1 MSFDDAE
8 TALSVVSSFM
18 RAEVLAA
25 RLEAMARAEPKVGNL
40 WRSEIALAEAVASAG
55 LEGIR
60 ISEGDL
66 LPRIAQNGSQDA
78 DPTGAEL
85 ALSLIRVLKAPG
97 DPLARPVQTVRRC
110 ERAAGTGM
118 GPGVDPDDELEG
130 QRLDD
135 AEIEGL
141 FADLSPGDMP
151 ILSAARAAACYAALS
166 QRANPIVERLIFM
179 AVDSSLRGRAAR
191 GIGPEDV
198 LRGLSGRIEAHW
210 VSPPA
215 LALSHRSFL
224 PWSPGSE
231 AGLMTLGTNLARV
244 FEAEVGRFAL
254 SRDWLRRGQEA
265 AQGRGGRSRMADAV
279 QAFGTAPV
287 LSSAMLAETIGVSI
301 RTALT
306 LLNEMTEL
314 GHLQEI
320 TGRQTARIW
329 AVPSLGARLAARP
342 ARGAR
347 RKGRTRVPRNEVK
360 ETSQQ
365 RNSEGQQADQRTMER
380 IFADLDVALGRADA
394 LLLGVRRKDSPRHE

>member
-1 MSFDDAE
+1 MAFSHAE
-8 TALSVVSSFM
+8 EARSAVSTFM
-18 RAEVLAA
+18 RAEVLTA
-25 RLEAMARAEPKVGNL
+25 RLEAMARAEPEVGNL
-40 WRSEIALAEAVASAG
+40 WRSEIALAEAVASTG

-78 DPTGAEL
+78 DPTCAEL

-97 DPLARPVQTVRRC
+97 DPLARPVQAVRRF

-118 GPGVDPDDELEG
+118 GPGVGPDDEPEG

-141 FADLSPGDMP
+141 FAELRPGDMP
-151 ILSAARAAACYAALS
+151 ILSAARAAAGYAALS
-166 QRANPIVERLIFM
+166 QRTNPIVERLIFM
-179 AVDSSLRGRAAR
+179 ATESSLRGRAAR
-191 GIGPEDV
+191 RTGPEDV
-198 LRGLSGRIEAHW
+198 LRGLSGRVDAQW

-224 PWSPGSE
+224 PWLPGSE

-254 SRDWLRRGQEA
+254 SRDWLRRGEEA

-287 LSSAMLAETIGVSI
+287 LSSALLAETIGVSI

-306 LLNEMTEL
+306 LLGEMTDFGL
-314 GHLQEI
+314 LKEI
-320 TGRQTARIW
+320 TGRRTARIW

-342 ARGAR
+342 FRRARLQGHTVMPSAKMQDTAR
-347 RKGRTRVPRNEVK
+347 SRSR
-360 ETSQQ
+360 
-365 RNSEGQQADQRTMER
+365 DQRAASAQEMEQT
-380 IFADLDVALGRADA
+380 FSELDAALDQVNL
-394 LLLGVRRKDSPRHE
+394 LLLGRRQRTSN

>member
-1 MSFDDAE
+1 MAFDDTEKARN
-8 TALSVVSSFM
+8 AVSTFM
-18 RAEVLAA
+18 RAEVLAT
-25 RLEAMARAEPKVGNL
+25 RLEAMARAEPAVGNL

-66 LPRIAQNGSQDA
+66 LPRVALNGSQDA

-85 ALSLIRVLKAPG
+85 ALSLIRALKAPG
-97 DPLARPVQTVRRC
+97 DPLTRPVQTVRRF
-110 ERAAGTGM
+110 ERAAGTGT
-118 GPGVDPDDELEG
+118 GPGVDPADEPEG

-141 FADLSPGDMP
+141 FADLRPGDMP
-151 ILSAARAAACYAALS
+151 ILSAARAAAGYAALS
-166 QRANPIVERLIFM
+166 QRANPLVERLIFM
-179 AVDSSLRGRAAR
+179 AADSSLRGRVAR

-198 LRGLSGRIEAHW
+198 LRGLSGRVDAHW

-231 AGLMTLGTNLARV
+231 AGLLTLGTNLARL

-287 LSSAMLAETIGVSI
+287 LSSALLAETIGVSI

-306 LLNEMTEL
+306 LLGEMTEL
-314 GHLQEI
+314 GLLHEI

-347 RKGRTRVPRNEVK
+347 RRTVPPTPPFGRHDTGHPGDREMREAAK
-360 ETSQQ
+360 Q
-365 RNSEGQQADQRTMER
+365 RMER
-380 IFADLDVALGRADA
+380 AFADLDVALDRAKA
-394 LLLGVRRKDSPRHE
+394 LLIDTQRRG

>member
-1 MSFDDAE
+1 MAFEDTEKARSA
-8 TALSVVSSFM
+8 VSTFM

-25 RLEAMARAEPKVGNL
+25 RLEAMARAEPEVGNL

-66 LPRIAQNGSQDA
+66 LPRIALNGSQDA

-97 DPLARPVQTVRRC
+97 DPLARPVQTVRRF

-118 GPGVDPDDELEG
+118 GPGVDPDDEPEG
-130 QRLDD
+130 QRLED

-141 FADLSPGDMP
+141 FADLRPGDMP
-151 ILSAARAAACYAALS
+151 ILTAARAAADYAALS

-191 GIGPEDV
+191 RADPEDV
-198 LRGLSGRIEAHW
+198 LRGLSGRVDAQW
-210 VSPPA
+210 VSSPA
-215 LALSHRSFL
+215 LALSHRGFL

-231 AGLMTLGTNLARV
+231 AGLMTLGTHLAGL
-244 FEAEVGRFAL
+244 FEAEIGRFAL

-265 AQGRGGRSRMADAV
+265 ARGRGGRSRMADAI

-287 LSSAMLAETIGVSI
+287 LSSALLAETIGVSI

-306 LLNEMTEL
+306 LLGEMTEL
-314 GHLQEI
+314 GLLQEI
-320 TGRQTARIW
+320 TGRKTARIW
-329 AVPSLGARLAARP
+329 AVPSLGGRLAARLP
-342 ARGAR
+342 RRAW
-347 RKGRTRVPRNEVK
+347 RKGQMQISPAEGR
-360 ETSQQ
+360 ETAQQ
-365 RNSEGQQADQRTMER
+365 RSFEGRQADQKAMER
-380 IFADLDVALGRADA
+380 VFTDLDAALARADA
-394 LLLGVRRKDSPRHE
+394 LLIGVRRKALSRS

>member
-1 MSFDDAE
+1 MAFDDAE
-8 TALSVVSSFM
+8 EARSAVSTFM

-25 RLEAMARAEPKVGNL
+25 RLEAMAQAEPEVGNL

-97 DPLARPVQTVRRC
+97 DPLTRPVQTVRRF
-110 ERAAGTGM
+110 EKAAGTGM
-118 GPGVDPDDELEG
+118 GPGVDPDDAPHG
-130 QRLDD
+130 HRLDD
-135 AEIEGL
+135 VEIEGL
-141 FADLSPGDMP
+141 FAGLGPGDMA
-151 ILSAARAAACYAALS
+151 ILTAARAAAGYAALS
-166 QRANPIVERLIFM
+166 QRANPIIERLIFM
-179 AVDSSLRGRAAR
+179 SVDSSLRGRAAK
-191 GIGPEDV
+191 GTGPEDV
-198 LRGLSGRIEAHW
+198 LRGLSGSVDAHW

-215 LALSHRSFL
+215 LALSHRRFL
-224 PWSPGSE
+224 PWSPSSE
-231 AGLMTLGTNLARV
+231 TGLMDLGTSLARV

-254 SRDWLRRGQEA
+254 SRDWLRRGREA

-287 LSSAMLAETIGVSI
+287 LSSALLAEKIGVSI

-306 LLNEMTEL
+306 MLDEMTDL
-314 GHLQEI
+314 GLLREI
-320 TGRQTARIW
+320 TGRRTARIW

-342 ARGAR
+342 SR
-347 RKGRTRVPRNEVK
+347 RTRLQGHAVRPPAEMRD
-360 ETSQQ
+360 TARS
-365 RNSEGQQADQRTMER
+365 RSRDQREGSAQAMER
-380 IFADLDVALGRADA
+380 AFTDLETALGKASA
-394 LLLGVRRKDSPRHE
+394 LLISTQRRR

>member
-1 MSFDDAE
+1 
-8 TALSVVSSFM
+8 M

-25 RLEAMARAEPKVGNL
+25 RLEAMARAEPEVGNL
-40 WRSEIALAEAVASAG
+40 WRSEIALAEAAANTG

-66 LPRIAQNGSQDA
+66 PPRIALNGSQDA

-85 ALSLIRVLKAPG
+85 ALSLIRALKAPG
-97 DPLARPVQTVRRC
+97 NPLTRPVQTVRRF
-110 ERAAGTGM
+110 ERMAGSGS
-118 GPGVDPDDELEG
+118 GPGVDPDEEPEG

-141 FADLSPGDMP
+141 FADLRPGDMP
-151 ILSAARAAACYAALS
+151 ILSAARAAASYAALS

-191 GIGPEDV
+191 STAPEDV
-198 LRGLSGRIEAHW
+198 PRGLSGRADAHW

-215 LALSHRSFL
+215 LALSHRNFL

-231 AGLMTLGTNLARV
+231 AGLMSLGTNLARL
-244 FEAEVGRFAL
+244 FEAEIGRFAL

-279 QAFGTAPV
+279 HAFGTAPV
-287 LSSAMLAETIGVSI
+287 LSSALLAETIGVSI

-306 LLNEMTEL
+306 LLGEMTDL
-314 GHLQEI
+314 GLLQEI
-320 TGRQTARIW
+320 TGWRTARIW
-329 AVPSLGARLAARP
+329 AVPSLGTRLAARP

-347 RKGRTRVPRNEVK
+347 GRAVPPH
-360 ETSQQ
+360 
-365 RNSEGQQADQRTMER
+365 APARTPR
-380 IFADLDVALGRADA
+380 RRALGWSRDAGGSEAAHGACLRGSRRGARPGEGPAD
-394 LLLGVRRKDSPRHE
+394 RHAAARLKPGWR

>member
-1 MSFDDAE
+1 M
-8 TALSVVSSFM
+8 ALDHADKARSAVSTFL

-25 RLEAMARAEPKVGNL
+25 RLEAMARAEAEVGNL

-66 LPRIAQNGSQDA
+66 LPRIALNGSQDA
-78 DPTGAEL
+78 DPSGAEL
-85 ALSLIRVLKAPG
+85 ALSLLRVLKVPG
-97 DPLARPVQTVRRC
+97 DPLVRPVQTVRRF

-118 GPGVDPDDELEG
+118 GPGLALDDEAEG

-135 AEIEGL
+135 AEIEGI
-141 FADLSPGDMP
+141 FAGLGAGDMP
-151 ILSAARAAACYAALS
+151 ILSAARAAAGYAALS
-166 QRANPIVERLIFM
+166 ERANPIVERLIFM

-191 GIGPEDV
+191 GTEPEDV
-198 LRGLSGRIEAHW
+198 LRGLSGRVDAHW

-215 LALSHRSFL
+215 LALSHRRFL

-231 AGLMTLGTNLARV
+231 TGLMDLGVGLARV
-244 FEAEVGRFAL
+244 FEAETGRFAL

-265 AQGRGGRSRMADAV
+265 ARGRGGRSRMADAV

-287 LSSAMLAETIGVSI
+287 LSSALLAETIGVSI

-306 LLNEMTEL
+306 LLDEMTDL
-314 GHLQEI
+314 GLLKEI
-320 TGRQTARIW
+320 TGRRTARIW

-342 ARGAR
+342 FRRARLQGRAVMPPTEMRETAR
-347 RKGRTRVPRNEVK
+347 
-360 ETSQQ
+360 SHSWQQ
-365 RNSEGQQADQRTMER
+365 REASMQAMER
-380 IFADLDVALGRADA
+380 AFSDLETALGQANA
-394 LLLGVRRKDSPRHE
+394 LLIGTRRRR

>member
-1 MSFDDAE
+1 MAFEDTE
-8 TALSVVSSFM
+8 TVRSAVSTFM

-97 DPLARPVQTVRRC
+97 DPLTRPVQAVRRF
-110 ERAAGTGM
+110 ESAAGTGT
-118 GPGVDPDDELEG
+118 GPGLDPDDKPEG

-141 FADLSPGDMP
+141 FADLRPGDMP
-151 ILSAARAAACYAALS
+151 ILSAARAAAGYAALS

-179 AVDSSLRGRAAR
+179 ALDSSLRGRVVR
-191 GIGPEDV
+191 GTGPEDI
-198 LRGLSGRIEAHW
+198 LRGLSGRVDAHW

-215 LALSHRSFL
+215 LALSHRHFL

-231 AGLMTLGTNLARV
+231 TGLMTLGTGLARV

-279 QAFGTAPV
+279 KAFGTSPV
-287 LSSAMLAETIGVSI
+287 LNSALLAETIGVSI
-301 RTALT
+301 RTALN
-306 LLNEMTEL
+306 LLGEMTDL
-314 GHLQEI
+314 GLLKEI
-320 TGRQTARIW
+320 TRRRTARIW

-342 ARGAR
+342 FRRARLQ
-347 RKGRTRVPRNEVK
+347 GRTVMLSAGMRDTGRIR
-360 ETSQQ
+360 S
-365 RNSEGQQADQRTMER
+365 RDQRAASAQEMEQT
-380 IFADLDVALGRADA
+380 FSELDAALDQVNILLIGGR
-394 LLLGVRRKDSPRHE
+394 GRTSN

>member
-1 MSFDDAE
+1 MDLGHADKARSA
-8 TALSVVSSFM
+8 VSTFM

-25 RLEAMARAEPKVGNL
+25 RLEAMARAEPEVGNL

-60 ISEGDL
+60 ISESDL
-66 LPRIAQNGSQDA
+66 LPRIAQNGGQDA

-97 DPLARPVQTVRRC
+97 DPLARPVQTIRRF

-118 GPGVDPDDELEG
+118 GPGITPDDEPEG
-130 QRLDD
+130 QRLED

-141 FADLSPGDMP
+141 FAGLATGDMP
-151 ILSAARAAACYAALS
+151 ILTAARAAAGYAALS

-179 AVDSSLRGRAAR
+179 AVDSSLRGRAAL
-191 GIGPEDV
+191 GTGHEDV
-198 LRGLSGRIEAHW
+198 LRGLSGRVDAHW

-215 LALSHRSFL
+215 LALSHRQFL

-231 AGLMTLGTNLARV
+231 AGLMSLGAGLARV
-244 FEAEVGRFAL
+244 FEAETGRFAL

-265 AQGRGGRSRMADAV
+265 ARGRGGRSRMADAV

-287 LSSAMLAETIGVSI
+287 LSSALLAETIGVSI

-306 LLNEMTEL
+306 LLDEMTDL
-314 GHLQEI
+314 GLLKEI
-320 TGRQTARIW
+320 TGRRTARIW
-329 AVPSLGARLAARP
+329 AVPSLGGRLAARP
-342 ARGAR
+342 FKRSRLQARASTPPVETRETARGR
-347 RKGRTRVPRNEVK
+347 SR
-360 ETSQQ
+360 
-365 RNSEGQQADQRTMER
+365 DQREASAQAMER
-380 IFADLDVALGRADA
+380 AFTDFETALGKASA
-394 LLLGVRRKDSPRHE
+394 LLISTQRRR

>member
-1 MSFDDAE
+1 MTSDDTE
-8 TALSVVSSFM
+8 TARSAVSIFM

-25 RLEAMARAEPKVGNL
+25 RLEAMARAEPEVGNL

-66 LPRIAQNGSQDA
+66 LPRIALNGNQDA

-97 DPLARPVQTVRRC
+97 DPLARPVQIVRRF

-118 GPGVDPDDELEG
+118 GPAVDPDDEPEG

-151 ILSAARAAACYAALS
+151 ILSAARAAAGYAALS
-166 QRANPIVERLIFM
+166 QRANPIIERLIFM
-179 AVDSSLRGRAAR
+179 AADSSLRGRAAR
-191 GIGPEDV
+191 GTGPEDV
-198 LRGLSGRIEAHW
+198 LRGLSGRVDAQW

-215 LALSHRSFL
+215 LALSHRNFQ

-231 AGLMTLGTNLARV
+231 AGLMTLGTNLARL
-244 FEAEVGRFAL
+244 FEAEIGRFAL

-287 LSSAMLAETIGVSI
+287 LSSALLAGTIGVSI

-306 LLNEMTEL
+306 LLDEL
-314 GHLQEI
+314 TDLGLLKEI
-320 TGRQTARIW
+320 TGRRTARIW

-342 ARGAR
+342 FRRPRRQGHVVMPRAEMRETARNHSRDEREASVRAMEHAFTDLETALGKASALLI
-347 RKGRTRVPRNEVK
+347 RTRR
-360 ETSQQ
+360 Q
-365 RNSEGQQADQRTMER
+365 G
-380 IFADLDVALGRADA
+380 
-394 LLLGVRRKDSPRHE
+394 